1 MPHASKRSRDLMVH
15 LRHLFA
21 DCQVVVFSFK
31 ADTYDLTDENG
42 KATRRLHGKVAV
54 FSFNAD
60 TEDSPRI
67 SPQLGPGGTNTWVGW
82 KKDM

>member
-1 MPHASKRSRDLMVH
+1 MVH

-60 TEDSPRI
+60 TYDLKDENGKEK
-67 SPQLGPGGTNTWVGW
+67 QLAWQNCSLQL
-82 KKDM
+82 KC